1 MADEENGKP
10 SEKRSAQRTQEA
22 PSKPERVRYIVGLM
36 AAGQWV
42 TGVTVV
48 ELAEKW
54 GISEGT
60 ARDDAA
66 EASRR
71 IRDAVNDTD
80 ELRGQILATLQT
92 ITERAMHKG
101 QLRTAV
107 ESVKALA
114 GISGVEAAKKV
125 DVGGS
130 LAEFLALGHTPG
142 GKEPGPK
149 VDE

>member
-1 MADEENGKP
+1 MADDKIAQ
-10 SEKRSAQRTQEA
+10 SARTEA
-22 PSKPERVRYIVGLM
+22 PSKAERVRHIATLM
-36 AAGQWV
+36 ATGRWV
-42 TGVTVV
+42 TGVTVY
-48 ELAEKW
+48 ELADLW
-54 GISEGT
+54 GLHEDT
-60 ARDDAA
+60 VKVDAA

-71 IRDAVNDTD
+71 VREAINDTE
-80 ELRGQILATLQT
+80 ELRGMVLATLQA
-92 ITERAMHKG
+92 ITEKAMSRG